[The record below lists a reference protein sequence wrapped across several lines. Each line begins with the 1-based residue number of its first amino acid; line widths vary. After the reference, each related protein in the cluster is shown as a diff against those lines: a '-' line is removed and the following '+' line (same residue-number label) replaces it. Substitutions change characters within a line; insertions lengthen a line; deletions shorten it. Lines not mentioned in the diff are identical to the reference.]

1 MALFLTR
8 SKLQSL
14 LDPDRIVAAIRAAE
28 SECTAEIR
36 VSVSGAWWGD
46 PEQRAQ
52 KAFLRL
58 GMTNTEH
65 RNGVLIFLMPHRR
78 RFAVLGDQGI
88 HAAVGHAFWE
98 AVTAAMS
105 QRFQADHLTEGLEHG
120 IAEIGRQLTRHFPA
134 VRNENPDELPDQ
146 VDFQR

>member
-1 MALFLTR
+1 MWLTR

-14 LDPDRIVAAIRAAE
+14 LDPDRVVAAIRAAE
-28 SECTAEIR
+28 SDCSAEIR

-46 PEQRAQ
+46 PEKRAQ

-58 GMTNTEH
+58 GMANTEH
-65 RNGVLIFLMPHRR
+65 RNGVLILLMPHRK

-88 HAAVGHAFWE
+88 HAAVGQDFWQ

-105 QRFQADHLTEGLEHG
+105 QRFQTNHLTEGLEHG
-120 IAEIGRQLTRHFPA
+120 IAEIGRQLTKHFPA
-134 VRNENPDELPDQ
+134 VQHGHPNELPDQ
-146 VDFQR
+146 VDFQP